1 VFSFRYLLL
10 QHGYAL
16 LFAYVLIVSLGLPI
30 PVDPLFLLMGAMVG
44 NHRYGFFASLFAAL
58 LPALVGDLA
67 WYQLGRLRGRSILG
81 LLCKLSIEPDTCV
94 RNTEESFSKRGDS
107 ALLISKF
114 LPGMS
119 LVSVTLAGVS
129 GMPFRRFL
137 LLDTIGCAVWAGG
150 YLLIGEIF
158 YRQVDLAILWLGLLG
173 RRAGVT
179 VLALIALYLAYKYCQ
194 RWRFLHNLRTDRITP
209 EQLQE
214 LLKTCDSV
222 SIIDLRHPSEV
233 ETEGLK
239 IPNAIVV
246 RPDDLR
252 LRAHEIPRERE
263 VILYCTCPNESTSAK
278 MALQLKSVGIPR
290 VRPLAGGFEAWRDLG
305 FPTEPVEHSSPVLP
319 SPVLTS

>member
-1 VFSFRYLLL
+1 MFSFRYLLL

-16 LFAYVLIVSLGLPI
+16 LFAYVLIVSFGLPI

-58 LPALVGDLA
+58 IPAVLGDLA
-67 WYQLGRLRGRSILG
+67 WYQLGRVRGRSILS

-94 RNTEESFSKRGDS
+94 RNTEESFSKRGDG
-107 ALLISKF
+107 ALLLSKF
-114 LPGMS
+114 VPGMS

-129 GMPFRRFL
+129 KMPVGRFL
-137 LLDTIGCAVWAGG
+137 LIDALGCTAWAGG
-150 YLLIGEIF
+150 YLLIGQLF

-179 VLALIALYLAYKYCQ
+179 VLLLIGLYIGYKYFQ

-209 EQLQE
+209 EQLQD

-233 ETEGLK
+233 ESEGFK
-239 IPNAIVV
+239 IPNALVV
-246 RPDDLR
+246 RPEDLR

-263 VILYCTCPNESTSAK
+263 VILYCTCPNESTSAR
-278 MALQLKSVGIPR
+278 MALQLKSAGIPR

-305 FPTEPVEHSSPVLP
+305 FPIEPVERP
-319 SPVLTS
+319 SVVLTS

>member
-16 LFAYVLIVSLGLPI
+16 LFAYVLVVSVGVPI

-44 NHRYGFFASLFAAL
+44 NHRYGFLASFFAAL
-58 LPALVGDLA
+58 IPAVLGDLA
-67 WYQLGRLRGRSILG
+67 WYQIGRVRGRSILS

-94 RNTEESFSKRGDS
+94 RNTEDSFSKRGDG
-107 ALLISKF
+107 ALLLSKF
-114 LPGMS
+114 VPGMS

-129 GMPFRRFL
+129 KMPIGRFL
-137 LLDTIGCAVWAGG
+137 WLDAAGCALWAGG
-150 YLLIGEIF
+150 YLLIGQIF
-158 YRQVDLAILWLGLLG
+158 YRQVDLAILWLGLMG

-179 VLALIALYLAYKYCQ
+179 VALLIALYLGFKYFQ

-209 EQLQE
+209 EGLRE

-233 ETEGLK
+233 ESEGLK
-239 IPNAIVV
+239 IPNALVV
-246 RPDDLR
+246 RPEDLR

-263 VILYCTCPNESTSAK
+263 VILYCTCPNESTSAR

-305 FPTEPVEHSSPVLP
+305 FPTEPVERSST
-319 SPVLTS
+319 VLTS